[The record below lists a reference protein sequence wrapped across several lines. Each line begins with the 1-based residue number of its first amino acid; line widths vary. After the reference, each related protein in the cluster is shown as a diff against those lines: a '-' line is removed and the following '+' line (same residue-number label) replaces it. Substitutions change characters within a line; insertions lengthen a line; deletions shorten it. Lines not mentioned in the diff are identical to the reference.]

1 MPEQPMTDAT
11 PQATELARQALKAYA
26 EHFGGIH
33 EDDCPCDDTCDCS
46 GKAINDGVTLA
57 VNLLDRIE
65 TLEQALL
72 QYGKHKPG
80 CACQW
85 RAATGSSAIG
95 PCDCGLDAALKGTP

>member
-1 MPEQPMTDAT
+1 MTDAT

-65 TLEQALL
+65 TLEQALR
-72 QYGKHKPG
+72 KI
-80 CACQW
+80 
-85 RAATGSSAIG
+85 AANAESCGD
-95 PCDCGLDAALKGTP
+95 CDCDLISLAALGASHVK